1 MQFKDMKVG
10 DSARIAGYEDSVSAY
25 RRKLLSLGLTPGTEL
40 RITRQAPMGDPV
52 EIAVRGFAMSLRKAE
67 ADALTLEK
75 L

>member
-10 DSARIAGYEDSVSAY
+10 ESARVSGYEVAGSAY
-25 RRKLLSLGLTPGTEL
+25 RRKLLSMGLTPGTEL
-40 RITRQAPMGDPV
+40 RVTRVAPMGDPV

>member
-10 DSARIAGYEDSVSAY
+10 DSARIAGYEDSGSAY

>member
-10 DSARIAGYEDSVSAY
+10 DSARISGYEDSGSAY